1 MGRNP
6 RRHCTDVREDT
17 VSTKP
22 TYREVECA
30 SALNRVRGMP
40 FEWSLNPYKG
50 CVHGCRYCFARA
62 YHVRMDRDVGAGFDR
77 EIDVKV
83 NFINV
88 LRRELQKRP
97 QGSVAIGTATDPYQ
111 PCEGR
116 YRLTQGA
123 LSALCEFPMA
133 VTIITKSTLI
143 VRDIA
148 LLRRLSNTLE
158 GNLRV
163 CFSVQTLDAEVWRRA
178 EPGTPPPAQRM
189 RALSMLR
196 DAGIDAG
203 VLCAPVLPGL
213 TDSTESLDQVAAAAS
228 AARATFF
235 GWRPLK
241 LDPEIRDYYFEFISR
256 EFPVLSGAYARIY
269 AGGAHSPR
277 SYQDAL
283 DDRLAAIKRRYG
295 LADRYRAEAV
305 GSRSTPSRPAQLTL
319 AI

>member
-1 MGRNP
+1 MGRSP
-6 RRHCTDVREDT
+6 RRHCTDVREDR

-40 FEWSLNPYKG
+40 FEWSLN
-50 CVHGCRYCFARA
+50 
-62 YHVRMDRDVGAGFDR
+62 
-77 EIDVKV
+77 
-83 NFINV
+83 
-88 LRRELQKRP
+88 
-97 QGSVAIGTATDPYQ
+97 

-163 CFSVQTLDAEVWRRA
+163 CFSVPTLDAEVWRRA

-228 AARATFF
+228 
-235 GWRPLK
+235 
-241 LDPEIRDYYFEFISR
+241 
-256 EFPVLSGAYARIY
+256 
-269 AGGAHSPR
+269 
-277 SYQDAL
+277 
-283 DDRLAAIKRRYG
+283 
-295 LADRYRAEAV
+295 
-305 GSRSTPSRPAQLTL
+305 
-319 AI
+319 